1 MLAGCAVG
9 YSPYSPCSVGQEIGA
24 DLCVGPC
31 GSVSD
36 NTLRSLIPHCPFGVR
51 KNAAT
56 LTTFFSVLRYG
67 GSEGEKTSGSLG
79 ALHTMESNMTKKSA
93 LKNTVAHTEPTAQQ
107 LLDSTIYAIGKYFDY
122 QVTYT
127 NKEGMPEGYNGLEF
141 TQISVLNGMCYNL
154 SKQIRYFDDQ
164 EDALRVEAK
173 NLIEQAQN
181 GVEIWEGNFTR
192 VKEKLV
198 RIQDCKHAAEFA
210 LKNFVERHDILSNR
224 PFSYNAP
231 VNFKTAD
238 PNKQTS
244 TAASELANMMGISF
258 EPRRSNGTL

>member
-1 MLAGCAVG
+1 
-9 YSPYSPCSVGQEIGA
+9 
-24 DLCVGPC
+24 
-31 GSVSD
+31 
-36 NTLRSLIPHCPFGVR
+36 
-51 KNAAT
+51 
-56 LTTFFSVLRYG
+56 
-67 GSEGEKTSGSLG
+67 
-79 ALHTMESNMTKKSA
+79 MTKKSA
-93 LKNTVAHTEPTAQQ
+93 QKNTVAYTEPTAQQ
-107 LLDSTIYAIGKYFDY
+107 LLDSAIYAIGKYFDY

-127 NKEGMPEGYNGLEF
+127 DKEGVIQGYNGLEF

-154 SKQIRYFDDQ
+154 TKQIRYFDDQ

-192 VKEKLV
+192 VKDKLT

-210 LKNFVERHDILSNR
+210 LNAFVERHDILSNR

-244 TAASELANMMGISF
+244 TAASELANMMGLSF

>member
-1 MLAGCAVG
+1 
-9 YSPYSPCSVGQEIGA
+9 
-24 DLCVGPC
+24 
-31 GSVSD
+31 
-36 NTLRSLIPHCPFGVR
+36 
-51 KNAAT
+51 
-56 LTTFFSVLRYG
+56 
-67 GSEGEKTSGSLG
+67 
-79 ALHTMESNMTKKSA
+79 MTKKSA
-93 LKNTVAHTEPTAQQ
+93 QKNAVVNTVNTAEQ
-107 LLDSTIYAIGKYFDY
+107 LLDNVIISLNHYFTY
-122 QVTYT
+122 LVTYT
-127 NKEGMPEGYNGLEF
+127 DKEGVVQKYNGLEF

-154 SKQIRYFDDQ
+154 TKQIRYFDDQ

-192 VKEKLV
+192 VKDKLV

-210 LKNFVERHDILSNR
+210 LKAFVERHDILSNK

-231 VNFKTAD
+231 VNFKTAN

-244 TAASELANMMGISF
+244 TAASELADMMGLSF

>member
-1 MLAGCAVG
+1 
-9 YSPYSPCSVGQEIGA
+9 
-24 DLCVGPC
+24 
-31 GSVSD
+31 
-36 NTLRSLIPHCPFGVR
+36 
-51 KNAAT
+51 
-56 LTTFFSVLRYG
+56 
-67 GSEGEKTSGSLG
+67 
-79 ALHTMESNMTKKSA
+79 MTKKSA
-93 LKNTVAHTEPTAQQ
+93 QKTIANVPAKHDSNAKERTRVDSAEA
-107 LLDSTIYAIGKYFDY
+107 LLDNVIISLNHYFTY
-122 QVTYT
+122 LVTYT
-127 NKEGMPEGYNGLEF
+127 DKEGVIQKYNGLEF

-154 SKQIRYFDDQ
+154 TKQIRYFDDQ

-192 VKEKLV
+192 VKDKLT

-210 LKNFVERHDILSNR
+210 LNAFVERHDILSNK

-244 TAASELANMMGISF
+244 TAASELASMMGISF